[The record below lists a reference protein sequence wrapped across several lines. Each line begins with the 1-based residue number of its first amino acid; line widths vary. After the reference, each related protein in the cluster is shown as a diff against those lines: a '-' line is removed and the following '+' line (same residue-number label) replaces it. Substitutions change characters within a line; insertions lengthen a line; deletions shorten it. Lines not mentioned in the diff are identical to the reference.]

1 MTRRSA
7 HSILDAVRTDGW
19 FERIGEGIGSFQALC
34 DIVGERFFAFSIIV
48 GARIT
53 ALTVDRR
60 NPDQSLID
68 FVVGAGDSDDA
79 VDPQRLTLGDF
90 RRRVV
95 GALLVE
101 DDKPVPSPVR
111 DTDIES
117 IQLFLGVRY
126 LLLAPLFGYS
136 LRTLVLGTGDGVGA
150 EVLMT
155 HDGASEVLPLG
166 AFRTRLRALVREELD
181 RGGAS
186 SRGTIDLSRVAEAE
200 EASRGDDWVKVVQLL
215 GSWPAPLAI
224 FLRTPEGQMLT
235 PEARA
240 LIARGLG
247 LLGTACVRIGET
259 DQAEEVFRI
268 GIQYAH
274 DGVEAADLFRRLGE
288 ALLFGERPGEAIA
301 PLRRALAFGGSA
313 AEVMPPLARAFIQRR
328 RWVAAYG
335 CLRQALAAG
344 AAEAIVKEELREVEA
359 ALGPSLASWK
369 ALVELEGG
377 RGAPPSSSTRN
388 T

>member
-1 MTRRSA
+1 MDDTTKREFD
-7 HSILDAVRTDGW
+7 LDAVRTDGW

-68 FVVGAGDSDDA
+68 FVVGVGESEDA
-79 VDPQRLTLGDF
+79 AEPQRLTLGDF

-101 DDKPVPSPVR
+101 DDKVMPEPVR

-136 LRTLVLGTGDGVGA
+136 LRTLVLGTAEGVGA
-150 EVLMT
+150 EVVT
-155 HDGASEVLPLG
+155 VHDGASEILPLP
-166 AFRTRLRALVREELD
+166 AFRTRLRALVRDELD

-200 EASRGDDWVKVVQLL
+200 EASRHDDWIKVVQLL

-235 PEARA
+235 PDARA
-240 LIARGLG
+240 LIAKGLG

-274 DGVEAADLFRRLGE
+274 EGIEAADLFRRLGE
-288 ALLFGERPGEAIA
+288 ALLDGERPGEAIA
-301 PLRRALAFGGSA
+301 PLRRALAFGGSP
-313 AEVMPPLARAFIQRR
+313 AEVLPPLARAFIQRR

-344 AAEAIVKEELREVEA
+344 VLDAAVAEELRQVEA
-359 ALGPSLASWK
+359 ALGPALAAVK
-369 ALVELEGG
+369 AAGS
-377 RGAPPSSSTRN
+377 A
-388 T
+388 